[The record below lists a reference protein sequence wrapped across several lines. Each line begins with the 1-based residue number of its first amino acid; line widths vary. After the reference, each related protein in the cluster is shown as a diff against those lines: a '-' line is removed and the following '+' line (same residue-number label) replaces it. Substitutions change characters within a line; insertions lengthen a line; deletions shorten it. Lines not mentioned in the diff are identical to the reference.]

1 VTSLAHASTSH
12 PSTSQPPTT
21 QPSSTNQPSITSQF
35 RSTPIRIDE
44 QKILPDPSFPDP
56 ADERLH
62 RKQQLAGAF
71 RVFAKFGFN
80 LGASGHITARD
91 PELPDHFWVN
101 PLAVPFSRIRV
112 SDLQLVNHL
121 GEIVIGDRPVNRAAF
136 AIHSQI
142 HAARPDVVA
151 AAHAHAVHGKA
162 WSALGRLLDPI
173 TQDACIFYGSH
184 SLYDDFNGIVLD
196 EAEGNRVA
204 NALGPD
210 NKAVILQNH
219 GFITVGRSVEE
230 AAWLFI
236 TADQSAHA
244 QLLAEAAGK
253 PLLIRDEVAA
263 PLGRQ
268 RAFGGFSFRP
278 YWDDIVADQPDLLD

>member
-1 VTSLAHASTSH
+1 MTSTDLASATAA
-12 PSTSQPPTT
+12 
-21 QPSSTNQPSITSQF
+21 PSITSQF
-35 RSTPIRIDE
+35 RDKPLRIDE
-44 QKILPDPSFPDP
+44 QRLQPDPAFADP

-62 RKQQLAGAF
+62 RKQQLAAAF
-71 RVFAKFGFN
+71 RVFAKFGYN

-101 PLAVPFSRIRV
+101 PLAVPFARIRV
-112 SDLQLVNHL
+112 SDLQLINHA
-121 GEIVIGDRPVNRAAF
+121 GEIVIGDKPVNQAAF
-136 AIHSQI
+136 AIHSQL

-162 WSALGRLLDPI
+162 WSTLGRLLDPI
-173 TQDACIFYGSH
+173 TQDSCAFYGSH
-184 SLYDDFNGIVLD
+184 SLYDDFNGVVLD
-196 EAEGNRVA
+196 EGEGKRVA
-204 NALGPD
+204 AALGPV

-244 QLLAEAAGK
+244 QLLAEAAGTPK
-253 PLLIRDEVAA
+253 LIRPEVAE
-263 PLGRQ
+263 PLGRT

-278 YWDDIVADQPDLLD
+278 YYDVIVAEHPDLLD

>member
-1 VTSLAHASTSH
+1 VTSTEASIAS
-12 PSTSQPPTT
+12 
-21 QPSSTNQPSITSQF
+21 QPSITSQF
-35 RSTPIRIDE
+35 RGKPLRIGE
-44 QKILPDPSFPDP
+44 QRLQPDPSFPDP
-56 ADERLH
+56 AAERLH
-62 RKQQLAGAF
+62 RKQRLAGAF

-91 PELPDHFWVN
+91 PELVDHFWVN
-101 PLAVPFSRIRV
+101 PLAVPFGRMRV
-112 SDLQLVNHL
+112 SDLQLVNHF
-121 GEIVIGDRPVNRAAF
+121 GEIVIGDRPVNQAAF

-173 TQDACIFYGSH
+173 TQDACVFYGSH

-196 EAEGNRVA
+196 EAEGKRVA
-204 NALGPD
+204 AALGPV

-244 QLLAEAAGK
+244 QLLAEAAGT
-253 PLLIRDEVAA
+253 PRLIREEVAA

-278 YWDDIVADQPDLLD
+278 YWDEIVVEQPDLLD

>member
-1 VTSLAHASTSH
+1 MTSTEASIAGR
-12 PSTSQPPTT
+12 PSTAG
-21 QPSSTNQPSITSQF
+21 QPSITSQF
-35 RSTPIRIDE
+35 RSQPLRIGE
-44 QKILPDPSFPDP
+44 QRLQPDPSFPDP
-56 ADERLH
+56 GAERLH
-62 RKQQLAGAF
+62 RKQRLAGAF

-101 PLAVPFSRIRV
+101 PLAVPFGRMRV
-112 SDLQLVNHL
+112 SDLQLVNHF
-121 GEIVIGDRPVNRAAF
+121 GEIVIGDRPVNQAAF

-173 TQDACIFYGSH
+173 TQDACVFYGSH
-184 SLYDDFNGIVLD
+184 SLYDDFNGVVLD
-196 EAEGNRVA
+196 EAEGKRVA
-204 NALGPD
+204 AALGPV

-244 QLLAEAAGK
+244 QLLAEAAGT
-253 PLLIRDEVAA
+253 PRLIREEVAA
-263 PLGRQ
+263 PLGRA

-278 YWDDIVADQPDLLD
+278 YWDEIVAEQPDLLD

>member
-1 VTSLAHASTSH
+1 MTSTVPATS
-12 PSTSQPPTT
+12 
-21 QPSSTNQPSITSQF
+21 QPSITSQF
-35 RSTPIRIDE
+35 RSEPLRISE
-44 QKILPDPSFPDP
+44 QRLAPDPSFDDP

-62 RKQQLAGAF
+62 RKQQLAAAF
-71 RVFAKFGFN
+71 RVFARFGFS
-80 LGASGHITARD
+80 LGASGHITVRD
-91 PELPDHFWVN
+91 PELTDHFWVN

-112 SDLQLVNHL
+112 SDLQLVNPA

-136 AIHSQI
+136 AIHAQV
-142 HAARPDVVA
+142 HAARPDVIA

-173 TQDACIFYGSH
+173 TQDACTFYGSH
-184 SLYDDFNGIVLD
+184 SLYDDFNGVVLD
-196 EAEGNRVA
+196 GAEGKRVA
-204 NALGPD
+204 AALGP

-219 GFITVGRSVEE
+219 GFLTVGRTVEE

-236 TADQSAHA
+236 TADKSAHA

-253 PLLIRDEVAA
+253 PRLIRHEVAE
-263 PLGRQ
+263 PLGRE

-278 YWDDIVADQPDLLD
+278 YFEEIVTEQPDLLA